1 MRLYGVR
8 KLGELDGQFY
18 VHTRCGSCQ
27 RRACFLAK
35 DLQAKLPMHQRLEAD
50 LDTVKERF
58 KCSACGA
65 RKPSVWSM
73 SEPMDEEE
81 PFDDLIDFGAVER

>member
-18 VHTRCGSCQ
+18 VHTRCNGCQ
-27 RRACFLAK
+27 RRACFWAK
-35 DLQAKLPMHQRLEAD
+35 DLQARLPMRLRMDAD
-50 LDTVKERF
+50 LDMLKERF

-65 RKPSVWSM
+65 RNPSVWSM
-73 SEPMDEEE
+73 SDPMDDGDEEYD
-81 PFDDLIDFGAVER
+81 FLIDFVT